1 MRSLMVAVF
10 AFAAGVFGA
19 AAPAFAQTAQTYVVL
34 VTIDGFRW
42 QELFRGAD
50 PTLVTDPAYR
60 ARYVDVPDRGAALTP
75 FVRSFAQ
82 EGVLIGDRDHG
93 SCAHVTNDFWFSY
106 PGYAE
111 ILEGHPNP
119 RIRRNQ
125 AGPNPDVT
133 VLERLIQQ
141 PEFADQVRVYAAW
154 NEMPNIVNSPRSHI
168 PVFNPPNLHAPEDA
182 QVMTKAREIFGNL
195 PRVTWLAFGD
205 TDSRAHEGKYHD
217 YLDAAHAADA
227 FLRDLWDAIQ
237 ADPRTAGHTTMIV
250 TADHGRGPSE
260 HGGWRGHGSGR
271 WQGIVV
277 PGLRKEGSD
286 QVFIAARG
294 PGIVSTNAYDLEHCA
309 TSSQVAATLLHSMGL
324 DSERQPDMGEPLA
337 IFGAAQ

>member
-1 MRSLMVAVF
+1 MRRFLMAMVAC
-10 AFAAGVFGA
+10 AAMLLPA
-19 AAPAFAQTAQTYVVL
+19 AAFAQDAPRSVVL

-50 PTLVTDPAYR
+50 PSLVTDPAYR
-60 ARYVDVPDRGAALTP
+60 VRYVDVPDRGDALVP

-82 EGVLIGDRDHG
+82 QGALIGDRDHG

-119 RIRRNQ
+119 HIRRNH
-125 AGPNPDVT
+125 AGPNPEVT
-133 VLERLIQQ
+133 VLERLLQR
-141 PEFADQVRVYAAW
+141 PEFADQVHVYAAW
-154 NEMPNIVNSPRSHI
+154 NEMPNIVNTERSHI
-168 PVFNPPNLHAPEDA
+168 PVFNPPDPSAPEDA
-182 QVMTKAREIFGNL
+182 QVMAKAREIFGNL
-195 PRVTWLAFGD
+195 PRITWLAFGD
-205 TDSRAHEGKYHD
+205 TDSRAHEGKYND

-227 FLRDLWDAIQ
+227 FLRDLWSAIQ
-237 ADPRTAGHTTMIV
+237 ADPRTADHTTMIV
-250 TADHGRGPSE
+250 TADHGRGPSA

-271 WQGIVV
+271 WQSIVV

-294 PGIVSTNAYDLEHCA
+294 PGIVSTDAYTLQNCA

-324 DSERQPDMGEPLA
+324 DSERQPDMGAPLA